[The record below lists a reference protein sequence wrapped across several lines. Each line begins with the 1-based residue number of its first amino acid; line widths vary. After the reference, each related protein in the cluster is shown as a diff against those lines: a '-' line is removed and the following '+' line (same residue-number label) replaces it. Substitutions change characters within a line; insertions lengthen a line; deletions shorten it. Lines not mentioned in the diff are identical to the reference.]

1 MPIGT
6 LNPSP
11 AKDIFYTPR
20 YKTLVR
26 SLKEV
31 LIKQAQA
38 LPVPNPN
45 DRYAY
50 RNNFYKLLR
59 ELGVNSHMYW
69 TIAYINGVE
78 DIFKDNSS
86 IVEILNVP
94 ESVVLAAISRSNTR
108 QG

>member
-1 MPIGT
+1 MPIGS

-11 AKDIFYTPR
+11 NTDIFYTPR

-26 SLKEV
+26 SLKEILV
-31 LIKQAQA
+31 EQAQA
-38 LPVPNPN
+38 LPIPNPN
-45 DRYAY
+45 DRFAY

-59 ELGVNSHMYW
+59 ELGVSSHMYW

-86 IVEILNVP
+86 IIQVLNIS